1 MIKKPLNKIGVSSA
15 VNKAADAMTENA
27 RIAKMLYENHNDTR
41 FNKTTGKFEDSVGTP
56 ISPQEY
62 LKDQKNLQK
71 AVDGLSPNMK
81 DFYYDVS
88 TQNFERR
95 DNPPPHVSNSEKEQ
109 KIHTPAYR
117 RKYPERYGHKYT
129 STLDQVAYPKPGTA
143 PSEKVITDT
152 EIQKRLDM
160 KRGLSDW
167 DAIKA
172 VADQPEDKKQI
183 RDIIRASHKRDSTST
198 TRDELKYLKPED
210 KDEIKLDYSIKPWVN
225 PEQEVHR
232 ARDAALEKTRE
243 YAFTPR
249 SDPDAVKG
257 IGSFRNTIGRKLRAA
272 NSKSDWEKSIRA
284 RYEDNSD
291 A

>member
-1 MIKKPLNKIGVSSA
+1 MRKPKLDDRGYPTEASDEQMAVLHDKVMTNRYITGANKFGEYP
-15 VNKAADAMTENA
+15 DP
-27 RIAKMLYENHNDTR
+27 
-41 FNKTTGKFEDSVGTP
+41 KTK
-56 ISPQEY
+56 IQ
-62 LKDQKNLQK
+62 L
-71 AVDGLSPNMK
+71 
-81 DFYYDVS
+81 
-88 TQNFERR
+88 RR
-95 DNPPPHVSNSEKEQ
+95 EAYQQ
-109 KIHTPAYR
+109 KIKDNQKKIKDNR
-117 RKYPERYGHKYT
+117 
-129 STLDQVAYPKPGTA
+129 
-143 PSEKVITDT
+143 EKKKTDKEMVQWALEESPVEIVKNPYMKKAITDA

-232 ARDAALEKTRE
+232 ARDVALEKTRE

-249 SDPDAVKG
+249 LDPDAVKG